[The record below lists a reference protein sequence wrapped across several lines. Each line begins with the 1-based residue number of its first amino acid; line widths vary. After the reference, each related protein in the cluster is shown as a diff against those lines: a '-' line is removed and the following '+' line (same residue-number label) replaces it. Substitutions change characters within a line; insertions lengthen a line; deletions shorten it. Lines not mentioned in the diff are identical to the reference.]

1 VVASSASSAAP
12 PAASAAPSAPAPA
25 EMTLAERLTGPVA
38 AWDGPVNAAGDA
50 FEAGFGWAWLAAL
63 DSTP

>member
-1 VVASSASSAAP
+1 
-12 PAASAAPSAPAPA
+12 
-25 EMTLAERLTGPVA
+25 MTLAERLTGPVA

-50 FEAGFGWAWLAAL
+50 FEAGFNWAWLAAL

>member
-1 VVASSASSAAP
+1 
-12 PAASAAPSAPAPA
+12 
-25 EMTLAERLTGPVA
+25 MTLAERLAGPVA
-38 AWDGPVNAAGDA
+38 ALGRSRDAAGDA